1 MLHHSF
7 FSQDTNVEIDLTIPR
22 VEGHPNSLTS
32 RHPSPVDKD
41 MLGEPTFPSAFLRK
55 LTQPREPVPG
65 MRLKA
70 PLDFAELA
78 KAELAKAEEEKGK
91 GNKEEE
97 RAKGNDERV
106 KVKAEEEK
114 VKPTERATQE
124 HSTLQPA
131 VESARNVIVSHI
143 TLPKKSVPSLAQTST
158 EDSGLANTMRPLVK
172 HASLSSLKLQPAERW
187 VVVHMLLDARVYGA
201 SNGKVRVSQ
210 RVDLCD
216 DNCPWGCIE
225 ELVKQINAVRE
236 ERKLEKLSRQDT
248 ALLRRGFCRALIEA
262 IKKIKGQ
269 FEENDCLC
277 YRDLFNYLRSVS
289 QTIYISCLIPAHIF
303 NDDPNSDYVIATRFP
318 VSNMVTSLSEA
329 IHITNDALESAIRE
343 VRKKNNLKEL
353 DAELKEE
360 LRQEIEWLLEFKV
373 GDMH

>member
-41 MLGEPTFPSAFLRK
+41 MLGEPTFPPAFLRK

-78 KAELAKAEEEKGK
+78 KAELA
-91 GNKEEE
+91 
-97 RAKGNDERV
+97 
-106 KVKAEEEK
+106 KAEEEK

-187 VVVHMLLDARVYGA
+187 VVVHMLLDARVFGA